1 MNSFM
6 LPIQIAGEKLWRDT
20 TLKRMMILGFV
31 GSTESKL
38 KIPKIGIRLN
48 TMILS
53 KTITLWASRK
63 NNVEILK
70 KKLIFSQLMKKW
82 QFTSMLQRN
91 SKISEITIRSIRTS
105 LSILFQLNWI
115 EIKPLKLEK
124 AKANLEVSSSFR
136 MIRNLLLK
144 QWTMKSSTSS

>member
-6 LPIQIAGEKLWRDT
+6 LPIQVAGK

-31 GSTESKL
+31 GSIESKL

-48 TMILS
+48 MMTLS
-53 KTITLWASRK
+53 KMITLWASRK

-70 KKLIFSQLMKKW
+70 TMIFWQLMKKW
-82 QFTSMLQRN
+82 QFMSMLPRN
-91 SKISEITIRSIRTS
+91 SKISEITIRLIRIS
-105 LSILFQLNWI
+105 LSILFHLNWI

-124 AKANLEVSSSFR
+124 AKANLEVSSSFH
-136 MIRNLLLK
+136 MIRSLLLK
-144 QWTMKSSTSS
+144 QWTMKSSMSS